1 MISMEPRGSFL
12 MQKGEK
18 PMTDEEKCND
28 HERRIVLLE
37 KITERHENNF
47 KDQNVKIEKLSTES
61 SAQSTNIKLFQKD
74 LDFIKEQLKVMNATL
89 IELTDKPKKAYD
101 KYKDTIITII
111 ITAIVTG
118 IIAVIVKR

>member
-1 MISMEPRGSFL
+1 MEN
-12 MQKGEK
+12 
-18 PMTDEEKCND
+18 EKCND

-89 IELTDKPKKAYD
+89 MELTDKPKKAFD
-101 KYKDTIITII
+101 EYKNTIITIV

-118 IIAVIVKR
+118 IIAKIVKGW